1 MGRARSAPSCRAL
14 NPSPKSACVNDK
26 NSDEIAK
33 IIRLVGDLGKA
44 AAGRGDPVNEAY
56 LKGIAEG
63 LALADLMSRDQ
74 VQVMTRW
81 SQILVSQQFGTAP
94 VKPMAYPSSAQTTRS
109 IPH

>member
-1 MGRARSAPSCRAL
+1 MGKARYAPMLSSLEAF
-14 NPSPKSACVNDK
+14 PKSACVNDK

-33 IIRLVGDLGKA
+33 IIRLVADLGKT

-81 SQILVSQQFGTAP
+81 SHILVSQQFGTAP
-94 VKPMAYPSSAQTTRS
+94 VKPMAYPSSAQTIRPV
-109 IPH
+109 PH

>member
-1 MGRARSAPSCRAL
+1 M
-14 NPSPKSACVNDK
+14 NDK
-26 NSDEIAK
+26 NSDDIGK
-33 IIRLVGDLGKA
+33 IIRLVVDLGQA

-74 VQVMTRW
+74 VQMMTRW
-81 SQILVSQQFGTAP
+81 GQLLASQQFGTGP
-94 VKPMAYPSSAQTTRS
+94 LQPMPFSPSVQTARQ